1 MQTSAYL
8 NYRNTVA
15 GFTLVEILVV
25 LLIVTILA
33 GLTVTRLPAFARS
46 ADFDTEVRRIELLF
60 SMARTEAILDSSEFG
75 FRLSD
80 TGYQFSKF
88 DDASQSWR
96 DAASPFQHREL
107 PGEFRLTIRSDNDD
121 FRLAGEKLPPIL
133 ILSSGETT
141 PFDLILESKTT
152 SETRIFSSDGYGEF
166 RWRDDD

>member
-1 MQTSAYL
+1 MQTSAYP
-8 NYRNTVA
+8 NYKNTSP

-33 GLTVTRLPAFARS
+33 GLTVTRLPSFARS

-80 TGYQFSKF
+80 TGYKFSKF
-88 DDASQSWR
+88 DHASQSWR
-96 DAASPFQHREL
+96 DAASPFQLREL
-107 PGEFRLTIRSDNDD
+107 PSEFRLTIRSDNDD
-121 FRLAGEKLPPIL
+121 FRLAGENLPPIL

-141 PFDLILESKTT
+141 PFDLILESTID
-152 SETRIFSSDGYGEF
+152 SETRIFSADGYGQF
-166 RWRDDD
+166 KWRDDD